1 MTKLKRILD
10 KLKALK
16 KTKTKEQKTDKK
28 YLYFFFYFLLFLF
41 LGTNIFFSQNI
52 NYLFNGVINFNEKS
66 IIEFL
71 KKIKNEDYFKNQL
84 AYFENIF
91 QKPLKNEVFREE
103 NERNEKIKKLEQ
115 ILEKNPYSKDV
126 LYSLSLLYQQKG
138 DEKKAREYL
147 IKVKQIDPEINI
159 KFLNPDF

>member
-16 KTKTKEQKTDKK
+16 KTKIKEQKTDKK

-41 LGTNIFFSQNI
+41 LGVNIFFSQNI
-52 NYLFNGVINFNEKS
+52 NNLFNEVINFNEKS
-66 IIEFL
+66 VIDFL
-71 KKIKNEDYFKNQL
+71 KKIKNEKYFQNQL
-84 AYFENIF
+84 LYFENIF

-115 ILEKNPYSKDV
+115 ILEKNPYSRDI

-138 DEKKAREYL
+138 DEKKAKEYL
-147 IKVKQIDPEINI
+147 KIINEIDPEINI
-159 KFLNPDF
+159 KY